1 MEARQ
6 RDQLQLRRH
15 RPLPVA
21 GRLMANDVSLPN
33 MQEPVFPGGKP
44 PTSAYRKFF
53 EKLSRL
59 TATSTEFQAE
69 IAEIILRLD
78 ALEEG
83 GADLGE
89 ILGLGSISVTGS
101 LGEQV
106 VIQLKGDES
115 LPAAS
120 YYYGTNADGEKGFYV
135 LPPIPPTVAGEILI
149 QDGSSAPPVMLT
161 NEAEDDFLYGDT

>member
-1 MEARQ
+1 
-6 RDQLQLRRH
+6 
-15 RPLPVA
+15 
-21 GRLMANDVSLPN
+21 MANDVSLPN

-120 YYYGTNADGEKGFYV
+120 YYYGTNADGEQGFV
-135 LPPIPPTVAGEILI
+135 PLPKAALPLVTGEIDGG
-149 QDGSSAPPVMLT
+149 QPVFVYADDGSLIYTEIA
-161 NEAEDDFLYGDT
+161 